1 MDFDNGFVIASE
13 AKQSRLS
20 VRRYP
25 FVWIASLSLAMTA
38 HRGVPHGF
46 SFAER
51 LVNGPDLSS

>member
-20 VRRYP
+20 VRREP

-38 HRGVPHGF
+38 HRGFHTDFTSQRG
-46 SFAER
+46 
-51 LVNGPDLSS
+51 LSTAPI